1 MNNSISKALAGAG
14 DSLDMDSRFEA
25 SDHSVLVLEFGFSLD
40 LLLSLVLMGADVML
54 RVVMTVVLRGLFAG
68 SFVDSYAMLF
78 EHLPPD
84 ISHRSPFLQHYGSL
98 TSAAWDLA
106 SSPAWFSDFSSFLTT
121 LDRAVTPADS
131 RLGCVGC
138 WNKAVSQLGSSQLM
152 L

>member
-40 LLLSLVLMGADVML
+40 LLLSLVLMGAGVML
-54 RVVMTVVLRGLFAG
+54 RVVMTAVLGGLFAG

-84 ISHRSPFLQHYGSL
+84 ISHRSPFLQHYGRSPPQHGTWPLPQPGFPTLAHSSL
-98 TSAAWDLA
+98 RWTVPSL
-106 SSPAWFSDFSSFLTT
+106 PLTH
-121 LDRAVTPADS
+121 VW
-131 RLGCVGC
+131 V
-138 WNKAVSQLGSSQLM
+138 V
-152 L
+152 